1 MSDPAAA
8 PDDEPQPKP
17 AADGSLLAALE
28 GLIARDGREQTARRL
43 EVSERTLR
51 RALAAQQLSRR
62 LTESLE
68 RLLQGQAAEPSP
80 AQPAPEHENDDR
92 LETLAR
98 RLDRLEQALPEL
110 SRQLVDGLA
119 ALRSEIESLR
129 RSEPLSPLTGGSGDQ
144 RGADVPTLTDRPSP
158 RRIHPELVEPDWAAD
173 DERVYGAAWPLVAE
187 WRLQRARFQSD
198 WPQFDGQQAE
208 VRMLELELQLIGEHG
223 LTLPPAT
230 LPGNQLQRAERLRQQ
245 SLRLREARRNL
256 RQARVQRWL
265 VRLLSLGRRG
275 G

>member
-1 MSDPAAA
+1 M
-8 PDDEPQPKP
+8 
-17 AADGSLLAALE
+17 
-28 GLIARDGREQTARRL
+28 
-43 EVSERTLR
+43 
-51 RALAAQQLSRR
+51 
-62 LTESLE
+62 
-68 RLLQGQAAEPSP
+68 
-80 AQPAPEHENDDR
+80 
-92 LETLAR
+92 ETLGG

-173 DERVYGAAWPLVAE
+173 DEQVYGEAWPLVAE
-187 WRLQRARFQSD
+187 WRLQQARFQSD
-198 WPQFDGQQAE
+198 WPQLDGQQAE
-208 VRMLELELQLIGEHG
+208 VRMLELELELIGEHG
-223 LTLPPAT
+223 LTLPPAN
-230 LPGNQLQRAERLRQQ
+230 LPDNQLQRAERLRQQ
-245 SLRLREARRNL
+245 RLRLREARRNL
-256 RQARVQRWL
+256 RQARLQRWL